1 MNINRFFTEVKD
13 ELSKV
18 SWPSRDDTVGT
29 TLVVLVLVVIVSL
42 FLGVVDIGLSDIMKF
57 IIG

>member
-1 MNINRFFTEVKD
+1 MNINRFLTEVKD

>member
-1 MNINRFFTEVKD
+1 VNINRFFTEVKD

>member
-1 MNINRFFTEVKD
+1 VNINRFLTEVKD